1 MRTDL
6 RMTSVE
12 KWLTIVGI
20 GEDGIAG
27 LGDEAKRAISGA
39 RHVFGGAR
47 HLELARGIIKG
58 QAEQW
63 PVPFAIDPVLA
74 LRGQSVCVL
83 ASGDPFFYGAGIALT
98 RRIPAA
104 EIRCLPSP
112 SAFSLAASRLGWPLQ
127 NVECVS
133 LHGRSINLLRPLLH
147 PHRHILALTSDGLAP
162 GEIAALIT
170 SIGFGG
176 SRIAVLEALGGPAE
190 RIRWATADSFDIE
203 NISPLNVLAI
213 EVESNSEARIISLA
227 NGLPDALFDT
237 DGQLTKSEVRAVT
250 LSGLAPRRG
259 ELLWDV
265 GAGSGSIAI
274 EWMLADPSIRAIA
287 IEANK
292 ERAARV
298 TANANSCG
306 VPGLK
311 LIEGAAPEALANLE
325 TPDAIF
331 IGGGGSDPGVIPAC
345 IKGLKPG
352 GRLVANAVTLEMEAL
367 LLDHH
372 ARLGGELIRIAVSR
386 AQPVGSMQGWRAAMP
401 VTQWRWRKP

>member
-1 MRTDL
+1 
-6 RMTSVE
+6 MTSVE

-27 LGDEAKRAISGA
+27 LGDEAKLAIANASY
-39 RHVFGGAR
+39 VFGGAR
-47 HLELARGIIKG
+47 HLELARATIAGK
-58 QAEQW
+58 AEQW
-63 PVPFAIDPVLA
+63 PVPFAIEPVLA

-83 ASGDPFFYGAGIALT
+83 ASGDPFFYGAGVALA
-98 RRIPAA
+98 RRIPTS
-104 EIRCLPSP
+104 EIRCIPAP

-133 LHGRSINLLRPLLH
+133 LHGRSINLIRPLLH
-147 PHRHILALTSDGLAP
+147 PRRRILALTSDGAAP
-162 GEIAALIT
+162 SEIAALIA
-170 SIGFGG
+170 SLGFGE
-176 SRIAVLEALGGPAE
+176 SRISILEALGGSAE
-190 RIRWATADSFDIE
+190 RIRWTTATAFDVE

-227 NGLPDALFDT
+227 SGLPDALFDT
-237 DGQLTKSEVRAVT
+237 DGQLTKSEIRAVT

-274 EWMLADPSIRAIA
+274 EWMLADTSMRAIA
-287 IEANK
+287 IEADK
-292 ERAARV
+292 TRAARI
-298 TANANSCG
+298 TANANTCG

-311 LIEGAAPEALANLE
+311 LIEGIAPEALANLE

-331 IGGGGSDPGVIPAC
+331 VGGGGSDPGVIPAC
-345 IKGLKPG
+345 IKGLKSG
-352 GRLVANAVTLEMEAL
+352 GRLAANAVTLEMEAL

-372 ARLGGELIRIAVSR
+372 ARLGGELIRIAISR
-386 AQPVGSMQGWRAAMP
+386 AQPVGSMSGWRSAMP

>member
-1 MRTDL
+1 M
-6 RMTSVE
+6 
-12 KWLTIVGI
+12 GI

>member
-1 MRTDL
+1 
-6 RMTSVE
+6 MTSVE